1 MGKVVGE
8 GGRAENSSRNV
19 VRPEIPDRRGG
30 RCPTAGRG
38 NGVEMVVGRGWVGE
52 HEILGLQADGRR

>member
-30 RCPTAGRG
+30 RRPAAGRG
-38 NGVEMVVGRGWVGE
+38 NGVEMVVGRGRVGK
-52 HEILGLQADGRR
+52 HGILG